1 MRGFGF
7 FYYDYTYFI
16 YVIPALIITMIAQ
29 IRVKSAFNKYSRIG
43 TAKNITGAQAADAVA
58 RYGGA
63 YGIQVQRIPG
73 ELSDNFDPRNN
84 TISLSNDVFSASS
97 IAAVG
102 VAAHEAG
109 HAIQHAKGYLP
120 NKIRTALVPITNIG
134 SNLAIP
140 IVIVGMILP
149 VQYGFVINIG
159 IALYSLAVLFQL
171 VTLPVEFN
179 ASIRAVKVLEE
190 TGILYPDELEGAK
203 KVLTAAAMTY
213 LAASFAAILNL
224 VRLLVLANN
233 RRGRD

>member
-84 TISLSNDVFSASS
+84 TISLSDDVFSASS

-140 IVIVGMILP
+140 IVILGMILP